1 MQKLWISSVF
11 FILFTGGTL
20 ARPTLANDGWID
32 LFNGK
37 DLSGWTPKITGHA
50 LGENFG
56 NTFRVEDGLLEVR
69 YDNYERFDN
78 QFGHLFY
85 REPFSNYH
93 LLIEYRFVGEQLEGG
108 ADWAIRNSG
117 VMLHSQA
124 PETMTL
130 NQDFPVSVEAQFLG
144 GLSDGKPRPTGNLCT
159 PGTDVVYRGT
169 LFTPHCLPSSS
180 KTFAGDQWV
189 RAEMIVHG
197 SKKITHIVNG
207 EIVLEYSEPRLS
219 DGGLHQQATALAL
232 LSSGFIALQSE
243 SHPVDFRMVRVREIP
258 GSPQ

>member
-20 ARPTLANDGWID
+20 ARPALANDGWID
-32 LFNGK
+32 IFNGK

-169 LFTPHCLPSSS
+169 LFTPHCLPSS
-180 KTFAGDQWV
+180 
-189 RAEMIVHG
+189 
-197 SKKITHIVNG
+197 
-207 EIVLEYSEPRLS
+207 
-219 DGGLHQQATALAL
+219 
-232 LSSGFIALQSE
+232 
-243 SHPVDFRMVRVREIP
+243 
-258 GSPQ
+258 